1 MKITLLTIG
10 KTEEEFLKKGI
21 EQYVKRLKHY
31 IPFEIHDIAALKK
44 TTGMAPEVVKQ
55 KEAELFAKHL
65 EKADCIILLDERGT
79 EFSSKGFSDFLQKR
93 MNTGIREMVFIVGGA
108 WGFSETLHQKT
119 DFKISLSKM
128 TFSHQMVRLF
138 FVEQLYR
145 AFTILKGESY
155 HNE

>member
-10 KTEEEFLKKGI
+10 KTEEDFLKKGI

-31 IPFEIHDIAALKK
+31 IPFEINDIPALKK
-44 TTGMAPEVVKQ
+44 TAGMTPETVRQ
-55 KEAELFAKHL
+55 KEAELFVKHL

-79 EFSSKGFSDFLQKR
+79 EYSSKGFADFLQKR

-108 WGFSETLHQKT
+108 WGFAEALHQKA

-145 AFTILKGESY
+145 GFTILKGESY
-155 HNE
+155 HND

>member
-10 KTEEEFLKKGI
+10 KTEEDYLKKGI
-21 EQYVKRLKHY
+21 EQYLKRLKHY

-44 TTGMAPEVVKQ
+44 TAGMAPDVVKQ
-55 KEAELFAKHL
+55 KEAELFDKHL
-65 EKADCIILLDERGT
+65 EKADCIILLDERGS

-93 MNTGIREMVFIVGGA
+93 MNTGIREMVFMVGGA
-108 WGFSETLHQKT
+108 WGFAETLHQKA

>member
-10 KTEEEFLKKGI
+10 KTDQGFLKEGI
-21 EQYVKRLKHY
+21 EEYVKRLKHY
-31 IPFEIHDIAALKK
+31 VSFEVKEIAALKK
-44 TTGMAPEVVKQ
+44 TSGMSPDVVKQ
-55 KEAELFAKHL
+55 KEAELISRHL
-65 EKADCIILLDERGT
+65 EKADCLVLLDERGQ
-79 EFSSKGFSDFLQKR
+79 EFSSVGFSGFLQKR
-93 MNTGIREMVFIVGGA
+93 MNSGVKEIVFVVGGA
-108 WGFSETLHQKT
+108 WGFADTLHQKAH
-119 DFKISLSKM
+119 FKISLSKM

>member
-1 MKITLLTIG
+1 MKITLLTLG
-10 KTEEEFLKKGI
+10 KTDQGFLKEGI

-31 IPFEIHDIAALKK
+31 VPFEVKEVAALKK
-44 TTGMAPEVVKQ
+44 TAGMSPEVVRL
-55 KEAELFAKHL
+55 KEAELLARHI
-65 EKADCIILLDERGT
+65 EKADCLVLLDERGQ
-79 EFSSKGFSDFLQKR
+79 EFSSVGFSGFLQKR
-93 MNTGIREMVFIVGGA
+93 MNSGVKELVFVVGGA
-108 WGFSETLHQKT
+108 WGFADSMHQKAH
-119 DFKISLSKM
+119 FKISLSKM